1 MTIENT
7 NAAELSA
14 ITRMDEIVLEIN
26 ASLDSIH
33 TESVKVGLLLQ
44 EANTEFKEQGEKSQ
58 KFLDW
63 AFENFSIKKAQAYKL
78 MTVAEHFGTDE
89 RFKGVS
95 MRVLYALATQADEDV
110 LNKAAELAENGSLTT
125 TTLNMLLNPVA
136 LQPVK
141 QKIDGGKEEGEN
153 SLNNLP
159 QVPANEEGANVEPS
173 PSGVVQASP
182 TPDTTGLAA
191 NAVQALDAA
200 QQEAT
205 ELRKTILELTQQIKE
220 LTDKQ
225 TQFNKPSAPVL
236 PQFKHKSPAVVLGIS
251 EDDAKSATKIKAAF
265 RDLVKCGYGNGHEAF
280 DLLVNARDN
289 LLNAE

>member
-1 MTIENT
+1 MTQVNT
-7 NAAELSA
+7 NAAELTA
-14 ITRMDEIVLEIN
+14 ITRMDEIVQEIQ

-78 MTVAEHFGTDE
+78 MTVAEHFGTDD

-95 MRVLYALATQADEDV
+95 MRVLYALATQADEEV
-110 LNKAAELAENGSLTT
+110 LDKAAELASNGSLTT
-125 TTLNMLLNPVA
+125 TTLNLLLNPAPAPV
-136 LQPVK
+136 VK
-141 QKIDGGKEEGEN
+141 QQLDDNKEAGSESLSNVPNAPASEPQAGE
-153 SLNNLP
+153 S
-159 QVPANEEGANVEPS
+159 
-173 PSGVVQASP
+173 ASP
-182 TPDTTGLAA
+182 DGVSQAPTAPVAPVATGEA
-191 NAVQALDAA
+191 DAA
-200 QQEAT
+200 VLADNA
-205 ELRKTILELTQQIKE
+205 ELRKQVSELLAQIKE

-225 TQFNKPSAPVL
+225 TQFNKSASAPLL
-236 PQFKHKSPAVVLGIS
+236 PQFKHKSPWVVLGIS
-251 EDDAKSATKIKAAF
+251 EEDAQSATKIKAAF

-280 DLLVNARDN
+280 DKLVAARDS